1 MLFDHFGEIGWGG
14 NGGFHCINL
23 AIQFGAA
30 RVVGIGFDMT
40 LQGGVHWHGRHPPG
54 LTNPTQASV
63 DKWRERLD
71 AQAPLLE
78 RLGIPFIIGSPGSAL
93 TAYPKLP
100 LREAIYGNPASHD

>member
-14 NGGFHCINL
+14 NGGFHCVNL
-23 AIQFGAA
+23 AVQFGAA

-63 DKWRERLD
+63 DKWRERL
-71 AQAPLLE
+71 
-78 RLGIPFIIGSPGSAL
+78 GIPFIIGSPGSAL
-93 TAYPKLP
+93 TAFPKLP
-100 LREAIYGNPASHD
+100 LLEAIYGTPPPNN